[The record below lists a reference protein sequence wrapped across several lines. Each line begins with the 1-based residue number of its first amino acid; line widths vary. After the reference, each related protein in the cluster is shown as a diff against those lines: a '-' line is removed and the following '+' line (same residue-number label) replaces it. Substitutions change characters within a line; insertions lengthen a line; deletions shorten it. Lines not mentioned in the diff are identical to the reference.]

1 MREADFVV
9 HSQLGSQDAM
19 NTNANQGMTTVPL
32 GLRIVA
38 LALRA
43 GFVGVL
49 IVLVARVSS
58 PLNETIW
65 TAYDTPGD
73 LVRVIVGSLAC
84 VWMLLSVFTS
94 PKDAEAYRAWIYLG
108 LIVTPLAL
116 ATVIALW

>member
-1 MREADFVV
+1 LREADFVV

-73 LVRVIVGSLAC
+73 LIRVIVGSLAC
-84 VWMLLSVFTS
+84 LLMLLSVFTS

-116 ATVIALW
+116 ASVIALW